1 MQMII
6 KDALALGRKS
16 LIASPSP
23 YLDTRLI
30 LENVLAAD
38 HSYLIAHDEASMSP
52 DQEDQYMLLLERA
65 AAGEPIPY
73 LTGRTQFFGL
83 DLKVSPAV
91 LIPRPETEQLVE
103 LVLEW
108 LRVDYSMS
116 AAPQI
121 VDVGTGSGCIALALA
136 SQLPEAKI
144 EATDVS
150 KAALEIARENART
163 LGFDN
168 RIEFHLGSF
177 LKPVFGEPNL
187 IAANLPYIA
196 DHEWSTVG
204 SGVKSYEPDIA
215 LRGGL
220 DGLDSIQQ
228 LLIQAGE
235 RLASDGAIFLE
246 IGWRQGIAASSLAQ
260 SIFPNAQVK
269 VMKDYAGHDRIIC
282 VYT

>member
-1 MQMII
+1 MQMTI
-6 KDALALGRKS
+6 KEALALGRKS

-30 LENVLAAD
+30 LEHVMAAD
-38 HSYLIAHDEASMSP
+38 YSYLITHDEESMSP
-52 DQEDQYMLLLERA
+52 DQENNYLQLLDRA
-65 AAGEPIPY
+65 GAGEPIPY
-73 LTGRTQFFGL
+73 LTGRGQFFGL

-91 LIPRPETEQLVE
+91 LIPRPETEHLVE
-103 LVLEW
+103 LALEW
-108 LRVDYSMS
+108 LRVNCNLS
-116 AAPQI
+116 AAPHI
-121 VDVGTGSGCIALALA
+121 VDVGTGSGCIALAFA
-136 SQLPEAKI
+136 CQLPEAKI

-150 KAALEIARENART
+150 EAALEIATENART

-177 LKPVFGEPNL
+177 LEPIFGEPNL

-215 LRGGL
+215 LRGGQ
-220 DGLDSIQQ
+220 DGLDSIRQ
-228 LLIQAGE
+228 LLIHAGE
-235 RLASDGAIFLE
+235 RLASGGAIFLE
-246 IGWRQGIAASSLAQ
+246 IGWRQGNAANSLAQ
-260 SIFPNAQVK
+260 SIFPNAKVK

-282 VYT
+282 IYS